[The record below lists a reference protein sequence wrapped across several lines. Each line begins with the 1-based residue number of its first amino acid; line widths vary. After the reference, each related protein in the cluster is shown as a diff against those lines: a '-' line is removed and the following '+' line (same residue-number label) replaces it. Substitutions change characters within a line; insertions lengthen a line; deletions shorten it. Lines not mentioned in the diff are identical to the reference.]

1 MTTVQLAISNADYL
15 RSLRSLL
22 AQDGDHH
29 VVVVDKPNPRVPG
42 LIVVERDLLGD
53 SLNSGEAERFVV
65 IAPREAYF
73 HLSQLWQAGF
83 HHVVF
88 ERDPPTTAYLAVLAA
103 ELKLLAK
110 TRHEVGNVGLRGP
123 FKLTD
128 DLIDAEVERT
138 SPGFYLLS
146 NRALEGAFHIV
157 YVGRSDTDVNNQLH
171 VHVGTY
177 ERFQYE
183 YCATAQVA
191 FEKECGYYH
200 EHDPRDNNAHPRR
213 AAGSAWKCPRCGG

>member
-15 RSLRSLL
+15 RALRSLL

-29 VVVVDKPNPRVPG
+29 VVVVERPDPRAPG

-53 SLNSGEAERFVV
+53 LLCSDEPARFVV

-88 ERDPPTTAYLAVLAA
+88 EQDPPATAYLAVLSA
-103 ELKLLAK
+103 ELKLPAK
-110 TRHEVGNVGLRGP
+110 MGQQITKARLRGP

-138 SPGFYLLS
+138 SPGVFLLS
-146 NRALEGAFHIV
+146 KRGRRGAFTVMYI
-157 YVGRSDTDVNNQLH
+157 GRSDTDVNNQLH
-171 VHVGTY
+171 VHVGAY

-200 EHDPRDNNAHPRR
+200 EHDPHDNNAHPRR
-213 AAGSAWKCPRCGG
+213 PAGSAWKCPRCGE

>member
-15 RSLRSLL
+15 RTLRSLL
-22 AQDGDHH
+22 AQDGDHQ
-29 VVVVDKPNPRVPG
+29 VLVVDQPDPGVPG
-42 LIVVERDLLGD
+42 LIVVDRDLMGA
-53 SLNSGEAERFVV
+53 SLDSGEPARFVV
-65 IAPREAYF
+65 IAPRAAYF

-88 ERDPPTTAYLAVLAA
+88 DRDPPTTAYLAVLSA

-110 TRHEVGNVGLRGP
+110 TRQKIVKVGLRGP

-138 SPGFYLLS
+138 SPGVFLLS
-146 NRALEGAFHIV
+146 NRGRDGAFTV
-157 YVGRSDTDVNNQLH
+157 EYAGRSDTDVNNQLH

-183 YCATAQVA
+183 YCATAQIA

-200 EHDPRDNNAHPRR
+200 ELYPHDNAAHPRR